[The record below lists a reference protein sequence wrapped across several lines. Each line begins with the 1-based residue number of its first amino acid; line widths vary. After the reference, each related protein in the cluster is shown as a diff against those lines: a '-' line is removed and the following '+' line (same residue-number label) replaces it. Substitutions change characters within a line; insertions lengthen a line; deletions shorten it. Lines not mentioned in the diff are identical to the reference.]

1 MVFVTA
7 GVFVNG
13 DQVLLAQR
21 KKGDK
26 FGLKWEFPGG
36 KIVDGETPE
45 KCLKRELLEEFQVEV
60 EVGSFLMESMFD
72 YGDIQVDLLVYWID
86 SYHGKFIMNSH
97 ERISWVSVIDLN
109 KYNLL
114 EADRPIAQR
123 LLRDWDVLRLHSQ
136 KVR

>member
-1 MVFVTA
+1 MFFVTA
-7 GVFVNG
+7 GIFVNG

-21 KKGDK
+21 KKSDK

-60 EVGSFLMESMFD
+60 DVGSFLMESMYD

-97 ERISWVSVIDLN
+97 ERINWVSVIDLD

-114 EADRPIAQR
+114 EADRPIAKK
-123 LLRDWDVLRLHSQ
+123 LMRDWNVLRLHSQ
-136 KVR
+136 RVR